1 MSSTAQ
7 LQAHYAA
14 VQLDAVLG
22 DAVRSYLPT
31 VDLLVDEFHEQAAA
45 RRHTT
50 GYCREE
56 HRAKRAELFA
66 RYRAAVVALGD
77 VLADM
82 RADVGVD
89 RDDLPAGDA
98 DARAKL
104 DRLRRA
110 AERYGATAA
119 GEASP

>member
-1 MSSTAQ
+1 MRTRQ

-22 DAVRSYLPT
+22 DTVRSYLPT
-31 VDLLVDEFHEQAAA
+31 IDLLVDEFHEQADA
-45 RRHTT
+45 RRRDPQ
-50 GYCREE
+50 YSAEV
-56 HRAKRAELFA
+56 HRSRRVALLA

-110 AERYGATAA
+110 AERYGATS
-119 GEASP
+119 GREATP